1 MALSSTNMPDLR
13 TRLTLDTS
21 DFTTGLVHARG
32 EARLFGR
39 EIGGVANH
47 FSTAA
52 VAMATFA
59 TVSLFTAGIIATAF
73 MGSIAVLMTLGVVS
87 AFQAESVQAAWSQ
100 TGEHLRKGMLESA
113 RAYIPVLERLAER
126 TRTWFDSIQPSITA
140 VFDRLAPLFED
151 LAVSFQDWFGDLVER
166 MPSMV
171 DNALAFLFEIGP
183 AWDQMTDNMR
193 VGWNDM
199 YQAVIDFGPTILKDG
214 LPPFGTFV
222 GNLLSMLGSIVEAAS
237 QLSGPFFTA
246 LAVVSDE
253 LKLRF
258 ADLLVEITP
267 ELALFGGTLEN
278 LGLGLIALLD
288 GIGPQLRDMI
298 AELNHLGPFVEQLFA
313 GLGPT
318 LEGLLGVVV
327 EVNQALM
334 PLWESLAVF
343 IPQLGLVL
351 VAFGRV
357 FAAFVGGFIT
367 GIEPIIGVLGD
378 VTWSEALIMGL
389 EAIIEPARRVG
400 EIFGQ
405 ITVFVM
411 QAIGAVTDALAVI
424 VGAVTGLTDTL
435 GSLGQ
440 NAGRALVVG
449 IIAGL
454 GFMVSPLVGI
464 VSGLVA
470 AIAMFLPRSP
480 AETGPLSGDGSPD
493 QRGKKLGEMFA
504 EGIASSTGLVQSA
517 AQKLADSVGMP
528 LMPTAPGATGLP
540 TPPVVV
546 GGGGGQTIN
555 VTVQGSVITERE
567 LQAVI
572 QEAALR
578 KESRNAGSTLATSVR
593 I

>member
-1 MALSSTNMPDLR
+1 MLGASNMPDLR

-39 EIGGVANH
+39 EIGGVASH

-73 MGSIAVLMTLGVVS
+73 MASIGVLMTLGVVS
-87 AFQAESVQAAWSQ
+87 AFQAESVQAAWGQ

-126 TRTWFDSIQPSITA
+126 TRTVFDSVQPAITQ
-140 VFDRLAPLFED
+140 VFDRLAPVFED
-151 LAVSFQDWFGDLVER
+151 LSVSFMDWFADLIMR

-171 DNALAFLFEIGP
+171 DNALSFLNDIGP

-193 VGWNDM
+193 AGWDEM

-214 LPPFGTFV
+214 LPPFGEFI
-222 GNLLSMLGSIVEAAS
+222 GNLLSMLGSVIESAA

-246 LAVVSDE
+246 LAVVSDAA
-253 LKLRF
+253 KVAW
-258 ADLLVEITP
+258 ADILTEITP
-267 ELALFGGTLEN
+267 SLAQFGGTLEN
-278 LGLGLIALLD
+278 LGLGLVALLD

-298 AELNHLGPFVEQLFA
+298 DELNHLGPFVQNMFT
-313 GLGPT
+313 GLGPV

-334 PLWESLAVF
+334 PLWEGLSVF
-343 IPQLGLVL
+343 IPAFGTVL

-357 FAAFVGGFIT
+357 FAAFIGGFIV
-367 GIEPIIGVLGD
+367 GLEPLIGVLGD
-378 VTWSEALIMGL
+378 VTWAEALVMGL
-389 EAIIEPARRVG
+389 EALIGPARMVG
-400 EIFGQ
+400 EVFGE
-405 ITVFVM
+405 ITVFVVS
-411 QAIGAVTDALAVI
+411 A
-424 VGAVTGLTDTL
+424 VGAVLNAVAAITGAITGLTDFMGET
-435 GSLGQ
+435 GF

-454 GFMVSPLVGI
+454 GFMVSPLVG
-464 VSGLVA
+464 VVAGLVA
-470 AIAMFLPRSP
+470 AVAMFLPRSP

-493 QRGKKLGEMFA
+493 KRGMKLGEMFA
-504 EGIASSTGLVQSA
+504 DGIAASTGLVTAA
-517 AQKLADSVGMP
+517 AQKLATSVAMP
-528 LMPTAPGATGLP
+528 ILPSAPGTGAP
-540 TPPVVV
+540 MPVMA
-546 GGGGGQTIN
+546 GGGTVVNHYN
-555 VTVQGSVITERE
+555 VTVQGSVLTERE

-572 QEAALR
+572 QEAALK

-593 I
+593 V

>member
-1 MALSSTNMPDLR
+1 VALSSTNMPDLR

-39 EIGGVANH
+39 EIGGVASH

-73 MGSIAVLMTLGVVS
+73 MASIGVLMTLGVVS
-87 AFQAESVQAAWSQ
+87 AFQAESVQAAWAQ
-100 TGEHLRKGMLESA
+100 TGEHLRRGMLEAA
-113 RAYIPVLERLAER
+113 RAYIPVLERLAEK
-126 TRTWFDSIQPSITA
+126 TRTWFDSVQPSITA

-151 LAVSFQDWFGDLVER
+151 LSEDFLDWFGGLINR

-171 DNALAFLFEIGP
+171 DNAISFLFEIGP
-183 AWDQMTDNMR
+183 AWDAFTDNLGA
-193 VGWNDM
+193 GWDVL
-199 YQAVIDFGPTILKDG
+199 YDKIIQFGPTILKEG
-214 LPPFGTFV
+214 LPPLGEFL
-222 GNLLSMLGSIVEAAS
+222 GNLLEMLGTVIEAAS
-237 QLSGPFFTA
+237 ELSGPFFTA
-246 LAVVSDE
+246 LAVVTDE
-253 LKLRF
+253 LKIAWR
-258 ADLLVEITP
+258 DVIQTITP
-267 ELALFGGTLEN
+267 ELSRFGASLEH
-278 LGLGLIALLD
+278 LGLGLVHLLD
-288 GIGPQLRDMI
+288 GIGPKLRDMI
-298 AELNHLGPFVEQLFA
+298 AELNHLAPFVGEMFA
-313 GLGPT
+313 ALGPT

-327 EVNQALM
+327 QVNQALM
-334 PLWESLAVF
+334 PLWEALATF

-357 FAAFVGGFIT
+357 FAAFIEGFIV
-367 GIEPIIGVLGD
+367 GIEPLIGVLGD
-378 VTWSEALIMGL
+378 VTWSEALIAGL
-389 EAIIEPARRVG
+389 EAIIGPARVVG
-400 EIFGQ
+400 EVFGQ

-411 QAIGAVTDALAVI
+411 TAIGAVLNAVSAI
-424 VGAVTGLTDTL
+424 VAGVTGLTDSL

-449 IIAGL
+449 IIAGI
-454 GFMVSPLVGI
+454 GFMFSPLVGI

-470 AIAMFLPRSP
+470 AVAMFLPRSP

-504 EGIASSTGLVQSA
+504 EGIASSTGLVQGA
-517 AQKLADSVGMP
+517 AQKLAESVGMP
-528 LMPTAPGATGLP
+528 LMPTAPGASGTP
-540 TPPVVV
+540 TPAVVS
-546 GGGGGQTIN
+546 GGGPVQN
-555 VTVQGSVITERE
+555 FYVTVQGSVVTERE

-572 QEAALR
+572 QEAALK

-593 I
+593 G